1 MTRSLSR
8 IVPVLIAALSFA
20 DRPAAA
26 EGFRL
31 DLETGAAWQLR
42 NDFAVPGTGGTRLS
56 IDEADRG
63 PFLAARATLWAE
75 LGERSSL
82 RLVAAPFRAKARLTP
97 ESAVEFDG
105 ATFAAGEPLD
115 ATWVFDSWRLSYVWR
130 FRPSGPVSFRA
141 GLTAK
146 VRDARIEL
154 AQAGFSKAKTN
165 TGFVPLL
172 YGGVRWQMTPRL
184 AFDLEADGA
193 AASQGRAVDVAAR
206 VEANVSPAV
215 DLFLGARTLEGGVD
229 GDEVYSFAWLAY
241 GVGGVSIRF

>member
-8 IVPVLIAALSFA
+8 IAPVLIAALSLA
-20 DRPAAA
+20 DRPVAA

-31 DLETGAAWQLR
+31 DLEAGAAWQLR
-42 NDFAVPGTGGTRLS
+42 NDFAVPGSGGTRLS

-63 PFLAARATLWAE
+63 PFLAARATLWADV
-75 LGERSSL
+75 GERSSL
-82 RLVAAPFRAKARLTP
+82 RLVAAPFRAEARLTP
-97 ESAVEFDG
+97 ETSVEFDG
-105 ATFAAGEPLD
+105 ATFAAGEPLE

-130 FRPSGPVSFRA
+130 FRSSGPVSFRA

-146 VRDARIEL
+146 IRDARIEL
-154 AQAGFSKAKTN
+154 AQGGFSRAKTN

-184 AFDLEADGA
+184 ALDLEADGA

-206 VEANVSPAV
+206 LEAKVSPGV

-229 GDEVYSFAWLAY
+229 GDEVYSFAWIAY
-241 GVGGVSIRF
+241 GVGGVSLGF

>member
-1 MTRSLSR
+1 VTRRS
-8 IVPVLIAALSFA
+8 ALLALLFLA
-20 DRPAAA
+20 LGALTGRPARA

-42 NDFAVPGTGGTRLS
+42 NDFAVPGEGGTRLS
-56 IDEADRG
+56 IDDADRG
-63 PFLAARATLWAE
+63 PFFTARATLWAD

-82 RLVAAPFRAKARLTP
+82 RVVAAPFRTKATLVPQT
-97 ESAVEFDG
+97 AVAFDG
-105 ATFAAGEPLD
+105 STFAAGEPLR

-130 FRPSGPVSFRA
+130 FRSSGPVSFRA

-154 AQAGFSKAKTN
+154 EQGGVSQAKTN

-172 YGGVRWQMTPRL
+172 YGGVRWQVTPGL
-184 AFDLEADGA
+184 ALDLEADGA
-193 AASQGRAVDVAAR
+193 AASQGRAVDASVR
-206 VEANVSPAV
+206 LEAKVSPGV

-229 GDEVYSFAWLAY
+229 GEEVYSFAWLAY
-241 GVGGVSIRF
+241 GVGGVSLRF

>member
-8 IVPVLIAALSFA
+8 IVPVLIAALSLA

-26 EGFRL
+26 EAFRI

-97 ESAVEFDG
+97 ENAVEFDG

-130 FRPSGPVSFRA
+130 FRSSGPVSFRA

-184 AFDLEADGA
+184 ALDLEADGA

>member
-1 MTRSLSR
+1 MTRRLLGFA
-8 IVPVLIAALSFA
+8 PVFIAVLGLA

-42 NDFAVPGTGGTRLS
+42 NDFAVPGADGTRLS
-56 IDEADRG
+56 IDDADRG
-63 PFLAARATLWAE
+63 PFLAARATLWAD
-75 LGERSSL
+75 LGERSSV
-82 RLVAAPFRAKARLTP
+82 RLVAAPFRAKASLTP
-97 ESAVEFDG
+97 ETPIDFDG

-130 FRPSGPVSFRA
+130 FRSSGPVTFRA

-146 VRDARIEL
+146 IRDARIEL
-154 AQAGFSKAKTN
+154 AQGGFSRAKTN

-184 AFDLEADGA
+184 ALDLEADGA

-206 VEANVSPAV
+206 LEANVSPGV

-241 GVGGVSIRF
+241 GVGGVSLRF

>member
-8 IVPVLIAALSFA
+8 IVPVLLVALSLA
-20 DRPAAA
+20 VRPVAA

-42 NDFAVPGTGGTRLS
+42 NDFAVPGTEGTRLS

-82 RLVAAPFRAKARLTP
+82 RLVAAPFRAKATLTP

-130 FRPSGPVSFRA
+130 FRSSGPVSFRA

-154 AQAGFSKAKTN
+154 AQGGFSKAKSN

-206 VEANVSPAV
+206 VEANVSPGV

>member
-1 MTRSLSR
+1 MTRRLLR
-8 IVPVLIAALSFA
+8 FAPALLAALGLF
-20 DRPAAA
+20 DRPVAA

-56 IDEADRG
+56 IDDADRG
-63 PFLAARATLWAE
+63 PFLAARATLWAD

-82 RLVAAPFRAKARLTP
+82 QLVAAPFRANAGLTP
-97 ESAVEFDG
+97 ETPVEFDG
-105 ATFAAGEPLD
+105 ETFAAGEPLD
-115 ATWVFDSWRLSYVWR
+115 ATWVFDSWRVSYVWR
-130 FRPSGPVSFRA
+130 FRSSGPVTFRA

-154 AQAGFSKAKTN
+154 SQGGLSRAKTN

-172 YGGVRWQMTPRL
+172 YGGVRWQVTPRL
-184 AFDLEADGA
+184 ALDLEADAA
-193 AASQGRAVDVAAR
+193 AASQGRAADVAAR
-206 VEANVSPAV
+206 LEAKVSPRV
-215 DLFLGARTLEGGVD
+215 NVFLGARTLEGGVD

-241 GVGGVSIRF
+241 GVGGISLRF

>member
-1 MTRSLSR
+1 MSR
-8 IVPVLIAALSFA
+8 LLDRIAPILIAALFLA
-20 DRPAAA
+20 DRAVAA

-63 PFLAARATLWAE
+63 PFLAARATLWAD

-82 RLVAAPFRAKARLTP
+82 RLVAAPFRAKSTLTP
-97 ESAVEFDG
+97 ESAVEFHG

-130 FRPSGPVSFRA
+130 FRSSGPVSFRA

-154 AQAGFSKAKTN
+154 AQGGFSKAKTN

-184 AFDLEADGA
+184 ALDLEADGA

-206 VEANVSPAV
+206 LEARVSPGV

-241 GVGGVSIRF
+241 GVGGVSLRF